1 MRFPVPDTRILRS
14 IVLLLLAMALLP
26 APGRAAADNPVP
38 LSVFVSI
45 LPEVQFVKKVGNGRV
60 RVQALV
66 QPGQS
71 PATYAP
77 TPRQM
82 AALSRAGVYFRIGV
96 PFEKAL
102 IPRLLDTMP
111 GLTIVD
117 LRTGLHL
124 MEMENGQ
131 AGELDPHT
139 WLDPML
145 VRQQA
150 RTIRDTLID
159 LDPAGRDTYLA
170 GYTRFAAELDRLN
183 DRLTRVL
190 RPYAGRTI
198 YVFHPA
204 YGYFCRAYNLVQ
216 KAVAAGGRKPGAR
229 HLAQLIREARTE
241 HARIVFVQPQFS
253 LKTARAFADAIGARV
268 IPLDPLAE
276 DYLANME
283 RMADLIAEALQERP

>member
-1 MRFPVPDTRILRS
+1 VPKTRPLS
-14 IVLLLLAMALLP
+14 LLLLLPSLLVLLSVT
-26 APGRAAADNPVP
+26 APAAAQSNLPM
-38 LSVFVSI
+38 SVFVSI
-45 LPEVQFVKKVGNGRV
+45 LPEVQFVQKVGGDRV
-60 RVQALV
+60 RVRALV

-82 AALSRAGVYFRIGV
+82 AALSRARVYFRIGV

-117 LRTGLHL
+117 LRTGLDLIELH
-124 MEMENGQ
+124 GDQ

-145 VRQQA
+145 VKRQA
-150 RTIRDTLID
+150 RTIRDTLET
-159 LDPAGRDTYLA
+159 LDPAGRATYRNN
-170 GYTRFAAELDRLN
+170 YQRFAAELDSLN
-183 DRLTRVL
+183 AHLARVL
-190 RPYAGRTI
+190 RPFAGQTI

-204 YGYFCRAYNLVQ
+204 YGYFCRAYGLVQ

-229 HLAQLIREARTE
+229 HLAQLIAEARAD
-241 HARIVFVQPQFS
+241 HVKIIFVQPQFS
-253 LKTARAFADAIGARV
+253 HKTATAIAAAIGARV

-276 DYLANME
+276 DYLSNME
-283 RMADLIAEALQERP
+283 QMADRIAGALQERK

>member
-1 MRFPVPDTRILRS
+1 MPATRLCR
-14 IVLLLLAMALLP
+14 IVLLLLTMVLLP
-26 APGRAAADNPVP
+26 VPGRATADSPVP

-45 LPEVQFVKKVGNGRV
+45 PPEVQFVRKVGGDRV

-82 AALSRAGVYFRIGV
+82 AALSRARVYFRIGV
-96 PFEKAL
+96 PFEKVL

-111 GLTIVD
+111 HLVIVD
-117 LRTGLHL
+117 LRSGLHL
-124 MEMENGQ
+124 MELENGQ

-145 VRQQA
+145 VKQQA

-159 LDPAGRDTYLA
+159 LDPAGRETYLA
-170 GYTRFAAELDRLN
+170 GYRRFAAELDRLN
-183 DRLTRVL
+183 QHLAKAL
-190 RPYAGRTI
+190 RPFAGQTI

-204 YGYFCRAYNLVQ
+204 YGYFCRAYNLTQ
-216 KAVAAGGRKPGAR
+216 KAVATGGRQPGAR
-229 HLAQLIREARTE
+229 HLAQLIREARAD
-241 HARIVFVQPQFS
+241 HVRIIFVQPQFS
-253 LKTARAFADAIGARV
+253 RKTARAIADAIGAQV
-268 IPLDPLAE
+268 ISLDPLAE
-276 DYLANME
+276 DYMTNME
-283 RMADLIAEALQERP
+283 RMAERIAAALKERQ

>member
-1 MRFPVPDTRILRS
+1 MPDIRIAR
-14 IVLLLLAMALLP
+14 IVTLLLTMVLFV
-26 APGRAAADNPVP
+26 APGRVMADTRAP

-45 LPEVQFVKKVGNGRV
+45 LPEVQFVEKVGGDRV

-82 AALSRAGVYFRIGV
+82 AALSRARVYFRIGV

-111 GLTIVD
+111 HLAIVD
-117 LRTGLHL
+117 LRTGLDL
-124 MEMENGQ
+124 IELEGKQ

-145 VRQQA
+145 VKEQA

-159 LDPAGRDTYLA
+159 LDPGGRDLYRA
-170 GYTRFAAELDRLN
+170 NYQRFAAELDRLN
-183 DRLTRVL
+183 ARLARVL
-190 RPYAGRTI
+190 QPFAGQTI

-216 KAVAAGGRKPGAR
+216 KAVATGGKKPGAR
-229 HLAQLIREARTE
+229 HLAQLIRQARE
-241 HARIVFVQPQFS
+241 DHVRIIFVQPQFS
-253 LKTARAFADAIGARV
+253 RKTAQAIADAIGARV
-268 IPLDPLAE
+268 IPLDPLAA

-283 RMADLIAEALQERP
+283 RMADRIAEALQERK

>member
-1 MRFPVPDTRILRS
+1 MPATRLCR
-14 IVLLLLAMALLP
+14 IVLLLLTMVLLP
-26 APGRAAADNPVP
+26 VPGRATADSPVP

-45 LPEVQFVKKVGNGRV
+45 LPEVQFVRKVGGDRV

-82 AALSRAGVYFRIGV
+82 AALSRARVYFRIGV

-102 IPRLLDTMP
+102 LPRLLDTMP
-111 GLTIVD
+111 HLDIVD

-124 MEMENGQ
+124 IELGNGQ

-145 VRQQA
+145 VKQQA
-150 RTIRDTLID
+150 RTIRDTLAT
-159 LDPAGRDTYLA
+159 LDPRGRDTYQA
-170 GYTRFAAELDRLN
+170 GYRRFATELDRLN
-183 DRLTRVL
+183 ARLARIL
-190 RPYAGRTI
+190 RPFAGQTI

-204 YGYFCRAYNLVQ
+204 YGYFCRAYGLVQ
-216 KAVAAGGRKPGAR
+216 KAVAAGDRQPGAR
-229 HLAQLIREARTE
+229 HLAQLIREARAD
-241 HARIVFVQPQFS
+241 HVKIIFVQPQFS
-253 LKTARAFADAIGARV
+253 RKTARAIADAIGARV

-276 DYLANME
+276 DYMANME
-283 RMADLIAEALQERP
+283 RMADRIAGALEERK